1 MKKILLTL
9 VLFIPQLLFSDIVI
23 LRNGKKI
30 EGKITNQTRTK
41 VEIITE
47 KKERLILDKAE
58 ILKIQFGSG
67 EEEIKKEELRRQEE
81 ERKRLEELRKR
92 EDEER
97 RRIEEEKRRQEE
109 ENRKKEEEARRQE
122 ELKRKQKT
130 KIPKEPLIKQN
141 QLILGYGYGP
151 SYTIPLFIKIYNVIF
166 HALEKSGPLIVGSNK
181 QISQTT
187 DIKWN
192 SSSET
197 SQIFLHYLKNDWEWG
212 ISIKS
217 FMIREKNFK
226 LQSYSWDPQ
235 FISLIVYQ
243 DFRDSNNK
251 TILPKHDIIEL
262 YGKYSLYKTIAG
274 NHPVILGLK
283 VNLFSIDSKIKNH
296 NIRFFS
302 PYFFKNYTI
311 TFNNLNNTFLF
322 IGPHIFYPIDNK
334 QSLEG
339 EILIAN
345 TNFESRFITRFFE
358 SRTFQGISQ
367 LLLDANLKG
376 ETKDIYLSFK
386 YNYNIYKDI
395 FIFLQY
401 LYNENQYY
409 FTNIYSIQFS
419 SGINTADEIPLFF
432 PNVIWQIFFTGQKKV
447 AIEKNQYINI
457 GIMYHWNFL

>member
-9 VLFIPQLLFSDIVI
+9 VFFIPQLLFSDIVI
-23 LRNGKKI
+23 LKNGKKI

-58 ILKIQFGSG
+58 ILKIQFGPG

-81 ERKRLEELRKR
+81 ERKRLEEIRKK
-92 EDEER
+92 EEEER
-97 RRIEEEKRRQEE
+97 RRQQE
-109 ENRKKEEEARRQE
+109 ENRKKQEEARRQE
-122 ELKRKQKT
+122 ELKKKQKT

-151 SYTIPLFIKIYNVIF
+151 AYTIPLFVKIYNVIF
-166 HALEKSGPLIVGSNK
+166 HAFEKSGPLFVGSDK
-181 QISQTT
+181 QISRVT
-187 DIKWN
+187 DIIWD

-217 FMIREKNFK
+217 FLIREKNFEF
-226 LQSYSWDPQ
+226 QSYSLNPQ
-235 FISLIVYQ
+235 LTPSITFQ
-243 DFRDSNNK
+243 NFKDNNK
-251 TILPKHDIIEL
+251 TILPKHDIIEI
-262 YGKYSLYKTIAG
+262 YGKYNFYKIIAG
-274 NHPVILGLK
+274 NHPIILGLK
-283 VNLFSIDSKIKNH
+283 VNIFSIDSKIKNH
-296 NIRFFS
+296 NINFIN
-302 PYFFKNYTI
+302 PYIFTNYSN

-322 IGPHIFYPIDNK
+322 IGPHIFYPIDKK

-345 TNFESRFITRFFE
+345 TNFKSRAIIRFSETRN
-358 SRTFQGISQ
+358 I
-367 LLLDANLKG
+367 LLLDANFKG

-386 YNYNIYKDI
+386 YNYNFYKDI
-395 FIFLQY
+395 FLFLQY

-409 FTNIYSIQFS
+409 FTNISSIQLS
-419 SGINTADEIPLFF
+419 DVINTTMEIPLFF
-432 PNVIWQIFFTGQKKV
+432 PNAIWQIFFTGQKKV

-457 GIMYHWNFL
+457 GIMYRWNFL